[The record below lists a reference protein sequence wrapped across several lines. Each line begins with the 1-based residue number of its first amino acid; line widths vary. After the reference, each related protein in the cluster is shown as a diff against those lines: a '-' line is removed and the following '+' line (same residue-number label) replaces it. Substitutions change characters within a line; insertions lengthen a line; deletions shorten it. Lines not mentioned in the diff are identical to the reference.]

1 MTNRQL
7 STSLAIKF
15 SQSRSSIR
23 QNAERIVSRQNRQLS
38 ASLAINLLTI
48 AIINQTTRW
57 MNRFIT
63 KQAIIC
69 LTGHKPSHTA
79 ITIIN
84 QTTSWMNHFM
94 TNRQLSASLAINL
107 LTITIINQTKRWKNR
122 FTTKQ
127 AIICL
132 TGHKPHNHDHQSV
145 NRLNESFHDKKGN
158 YLPHWP

>member
-1 MTNRQL
+1 MPNREL
-7 STSLAIKF
+7 SASLAIKF

-38 ASLAINLLTI
+38 ASLAINLLTTT
-48 AIINQTTRW
+48 IINQATRW
-57 MNRFIT
+57 MNRFMT
-63 KQAIIC
+63 KQAIIYLTGHKHSHNHVNQSDNTLNESLHDKQATIC
-69 LTGHKPSHTA
+69 LTGHK
-79 ITIIN
+79 I
-84 QTTSWMNHFM
+84 
-94 TNRQLSASLAINL
+94 

-132 TGHKPHNHDHQSV
+132 TGHKPSHNRDHQSD
-145 NRLNESFHDKKGN
+145 NTLNESFHNKTGN